1 MIDLVTLDAAGT
13 IIDHRWD
20 PGGIAAQA
28 ARSVGLL
35 ISAERARPAYDEVY
49 ARFRPEQEE
58 LERSGN
64 RGAIKAMWQRQMA
77 AWLVD
82 VGGKDEDAPEVLAR
96 FEELA
101 FGPRSHIFALYED
114 ALPAIEAIKAAG
126 FRLGVI
132 SNWDHTLFGVLESL
146 GVDGEFDFIIASL
159 VFGSEK
165 PDKSIFM
172 KACEHGR
179 TTPERTLHVG
189 DSEHDD
195 FLGAQNAGM
204 RALLINRNDSPSI
217 PDGRINSLTQIMEA
231 IECFA

>member
-1 MIDLVTLDAAGT
+1 MIDHVTLDAAGT

-35 ISAERARPAYDEVY
+35 ISAERARPVYEVVA
-49 ARFRPEQEE
+49 ARFRAEQEE
-58 LERSGN
+58 LEKQGD
-64 RGAIKAMWQRQMA
+64 RGAVKAMWQRQMA
-77 AWLVD
+77 AWLVE
-82 VGGKDEDAPEVLAR
+82 VGGREEDAPEVLTR

-101 FGPRSHIFALYED
+101 FGPRSHVFALFAD
-114 ALPAIEAIKAAG
+114 AIPAIESIKAAG
-126 FRLGVI
+126 FKLGVI

-159 VFGSEK
+159 VFGAEK

-172 KACEHGR
+172 KACEHGQSA
-179 TTPERTLHVG
+179 PERTLHVG
-189 DSEHDD
+189 DSEYDD
-195 FLGAQNAGM
+195 FLGARNAGM
-204 RALLINRNDSPSI
+204 HALLIDRSASASI
-217 PDGRINSLTQIMEA
+217 GDGRINSLTQILEA